1 MQIPDPDA
9 RWVFF
14 FQEKYTC
21 SKNRCFSKAKGG
33 RKELFPF
40 SRAILPPKE
49 KLLNKTPMII
59 EVKESKLDKK
69 GDEWKGEQEEGK

>member
-9 RWVFF
+9 SF

-21 SKNRCFSKAKGG
+21 SKSRCFSKAKGG
-33 RKELFPF
+33 SKELFSF

-49 KLLNKTPMII
+49 KLL
-59 EVKESKLDKK
+59 KK
-69 GDEWKGEQEEGK
+69 QP